1 VVRFK
6 KKEYGM
12 ASKNKIIIKEMEKWL
27 ESGLITNEIYSKLLT
42 QYDKSNWDLAIMIRW
57 TLIIGAVLLGIG
69 GVSFLAL
76 IFQSLNFLVIVLTLM
91 VVISFMAG
99 QFLTSSKFKYFLP
112 KTGNALIILACLFLG
127 ADIFTIAKI
136 LFPKEITGLHCY

>member
-1 VVRFK
+1 MVRFK

-99 QFLTSSKFKYFLP
+99 QFLTSSKFKYFLS

>member
-1 VVRFK
+1 
-6 KKEYGM
+6 M